1 MKHTYGVKPQLKVPH
16 VEKMPLFKILQGSG
30 SFMRFKQNQVSSW
43 IVFSLK
49 VRATWRLGLHSETQ
63 TNVLEKHGPI

>member
-1 MKHTYGVKPQLKVPH
+1 MASLKHIYGVKPQLKVPH

-43 IVFSLK
+43 IVPHNCVFTKGQSH
-49 VRATWRLGLHSETQ
+49 VEARFTQ
-63 TNVLEKHGPI
+63 